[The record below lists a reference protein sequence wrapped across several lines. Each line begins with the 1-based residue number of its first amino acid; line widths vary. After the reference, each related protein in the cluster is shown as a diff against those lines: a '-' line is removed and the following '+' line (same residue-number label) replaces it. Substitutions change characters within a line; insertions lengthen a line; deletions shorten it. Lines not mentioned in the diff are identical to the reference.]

1 MPDVL
6 VNTEMPQQMVAA
18 LLRGPPKSHV
28 VLHLG
33 TQFTCFTST
42 KKHKY

>member
-1 MPDVL
+1 ML

-33 TQFTCFTST
+33 TQFARFTST